1 MGEVYGLRQW
11 FASRASAFRSTYSLP
26 ANTSRFTR
34 SVHLCGHFSSRW
46 KLRENE
52 AVCRASKSFQHRIH
66 ISPDYPPHEFMA
78 GLTRASRL
86 PDLYLIDIALKW
98 AEKLIRRDGIEPR
111 DVNRVEINGGRA
123 GGTIIAVANTVLNEL
138 LVTYTDLGDFVHDG
152 DGRFVARR
160 NRQVSSRYYKDDF
173 DDFPTT
179 RNNVIEYTINY
190 TANSMCESI
199 SQPSCTCGFYAYNN
213 EDSLIRN
220 SYTNDSAVFGLIKGY
235 GKVTIGTKG
244 FRAEKADIVALTQPV
259 GFRVRGSDY
268 PLGMDWYHLSRANE
282 LGEIMEDALEDSGV
296 RLFKTPD
303 QLLAFA
309 RVHLGKD

>member
-11 FASRASAFRSTYSLP
+11 FASRASVFRSTYSLP
-26 ANTSRFTR
+26 ANTNPFTR
-34 SVHLCGHFSSRW
+34 TVHLSGHFNNRW
-46 KLRENE
+46 KLLENE

-66 ISPDYPPHEFMA
+66 ISPDYPPSEFMG

-98 AEKLIRRDGIEPR
+98 AEKLIRLDGIEPR
-111 DVNRVEINGGRA
+111 DVSRVEINGGRA

-138 LVTYTDLGDFVHDG
+138 MATYTDLGDFIHDG
-152 DGRFVARR
+152 NGRFTVRR
-160 NRQVSSRYYKDDF
+160 SRGVSSRYF
-173 DDFPTT
+173 DDIFDESQFL

-190 TANSMCESI
+190 SANSMCESI

-213 EDSLIRN
+213 QESLIRN

-244 FRAEKADIVALTQPV
+244 FRAEKADIVALSRPV
-259 GFRVRGSDY
+259 GFRSRGTEY
-268 PLGMDWYHLSRANE
+268 PLGMDWYRLSRANE
-282 LGEIMEDALEDSGV
+282 LGEIMEEALEGSGV
-296 RLFKTPD
+296 KLFETPD
-303 QLLAFA
+303 QLMAFA
-309 RVHLGKD
+309 RVHLGQN